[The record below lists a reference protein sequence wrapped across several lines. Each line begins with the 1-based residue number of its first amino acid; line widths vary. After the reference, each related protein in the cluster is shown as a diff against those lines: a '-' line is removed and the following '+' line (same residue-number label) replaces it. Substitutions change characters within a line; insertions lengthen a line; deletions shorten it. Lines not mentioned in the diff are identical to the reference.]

1 MAKEGGPK
9 TYSMNL
15 SYLSRLMK
23 KRGFNQK
30 TLAKLVGVS
39 SVTLHRWVVGKGDIT
54 ARNLIRLANA
64 LEVDAC
70 RLLDGDDKRAIRY
83 LRDLINRKIE
93 FDRDE
98 SDITLVD
105 VPTFLSIMKVLGYD
119 EKSGGKIP
127 LNLEELDIPSTEAEK
142 QIRNLLDG

>member
-23 KRGFNQK
+23 QRGLTQK
-30 TLAKLVGVS
+30 SLSKMVGVS

-54 ARNLIRLANA
+54 ARNLIKLANA
-64 LEVDAC
+64 LQIDAC

-93 FDRDE
+93 YDREED
-98 SDITLVD
+98 DITLVD

-127 LNLEELDIPSTEAEK
+127 INLDDLDIPTTEAEQ
-142 QIRNLLDG
+142 QIRDLLG

>member
-15 SYLSRLMK
+15 SYLSRLIRQ
-23 KRGFNQK
+23 RGFTQIALSK
-30 TLAKLVGVS
+30 IVGVS

-54 ARNLIRLANA
+54 ARNLIKLANA
-64 LEVDAC
+64 LQVDAC

-93 FDRDE
+93 HDRDE
-98 SDITLVD
+98 NDITLVD

-127 LNLEELDIPSTEAEK
+127 LNLEELDIPSTEAEQ
-142 QIRNLLDG
+142 QIRDLLG